1 MKKSEINIF
10 KPIRP
15 KRADMALSLKNF
27 SVKAKNKILVD
38 KINLKI
44 KAGEIHFL
52 LGPNGA
58 GKSTLLQA
66 LAQNQP
72 TLNILKTSALLFGK
86 NFLALAPEKKV
97 QAGLWLSH
105 QNSLDIPGLP
115 LIVLARTAYEEIFG
129 YNNTPKLLAFRAH
142 LENLAR
148 GLNLH
153 AEILSQPFNEK
164 ASGGEKKK
172 IELLFLQLF
181 QPAVALI
188 DEIDSGLDIDAL
200 KLVAKTVQN
209 LKKQK
214 AGVLLVTHS
223 FRLAKFLTPDKVH
236 IMAGGKIIKSG
247 SAVLLKMLEKKG
259 FEKL

>member
-1 MKKSEINIF
+1 MT
-10 KPIRP
+10 
-15 KRADMALSLKNF
+15 LKNF

-58 GKSTLLQA
+58 GKSSLLQA

-72 TLNILKTSALLFGK
+72 ALNISKSSASLFGK

-97 QAGLWLSH
+97 QAGLWLAH

-129 YNNTPKLLAFRAH
+129 YKNTPKLLAFRAKM
-142 LENLAR
+142 ESLAR

-153 AEILSQPFNEK
+153 MEILSQPFNEK

-181 QPAVALI
+181 QPALCLI

-214 AGVLLVTHS
+214 AGILLVTHS

-236 IMAGGKIIKSG
+236 IMANGKIVRSG
-247 SAVLLKMLEKKG
+247 SATLLKTLEKSG
-259 FEKL
+259 FSKL